1 MEVKLKPCPACGGG
15 ANHFEMCGGFE
26 ACSDGCGLCGPDN
39 DPDGAKWNDLPRR
52 GDVVA
57 NKEKIELDFP
67 WGDGKQK
74 VTREQIAAEILAL
87 KEGAVMLD
95 AIGSG
100 DLTDTLNAEDAVRAR
115 MKWLIAQPV
124 PEVKA

>member
-1 MEVKLKPCPACGGG
+1 MEVKLKSCPACGGHARMVG
-15 ANHFEMCGGFE
+15 ENFVSCLKDQCDMM
-26 ACSDGCGLCGPDN
+26 GPSN
-39 DPDGAKWNDLPRR
+39 DPDGAKWNALPRR
-52 GDVVA
+52 GDA
-57 NKEKIELDFP
+57 P
-67 WGDGKQK
+67 T

-115 MKWLIAQPV
+115 LKWLIAQPV
-124 PEVKA
+124 PEAQP